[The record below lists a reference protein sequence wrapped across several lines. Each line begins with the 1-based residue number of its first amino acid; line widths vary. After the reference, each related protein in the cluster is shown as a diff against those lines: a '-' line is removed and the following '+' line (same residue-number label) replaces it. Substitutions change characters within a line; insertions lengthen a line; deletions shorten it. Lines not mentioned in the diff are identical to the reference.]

1 MNFSNIGISICIIHG
16 LDEKQVGGALIQ
28 ESVKEP
34 PNQSSYFLT
43 LFSALGE
50 IRTKDISS
58 HPNVD
63 PSVAFIAVML
73 LAKLLLKTPETR
85 DNNLDGCKLSR
96 KLV

>member
-50 IRTKDISS
+50 IRTKDKSS
-58 HPNVD
+58 HPNLD